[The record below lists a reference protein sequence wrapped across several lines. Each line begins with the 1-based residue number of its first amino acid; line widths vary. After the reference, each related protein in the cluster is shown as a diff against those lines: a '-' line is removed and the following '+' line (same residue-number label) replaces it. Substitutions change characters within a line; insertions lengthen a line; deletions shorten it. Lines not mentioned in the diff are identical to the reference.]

1 MTIKEYFDFPIWALL
16 YIWKGIENAK
26 GEFSIEP
33 WYALVKIAPSVYES
47 VQVY

>member
-1 MTIKEYFDFPIWALL
+1 MLKSGKIEKSEYIVIKVFLKIT
-16 YIWKGIENAK
+16 K